1 MQESA
6 TNVTSNFQSWLSE
19 FYPELL
25 DDFLFAG
32 QWRSYQ
38 TRQVREASYL
48 SEPEELRRRDE
59 RHNRLASAFYEFY
72 EKCPWGEEFNG
83 VEDDR
88 CFTGCPPWWNRN
100 GFWWRDRER
109 GADIRESY
117 IPSNELSYYFDHY
130 FNNGW
135 SVKDLQLPCMEY
147 FSSGL
152 DDHIEGLIME
162 LYFTIMEPFNISDF
176 SNNPFEF
183 YDDEELDTDGLPLYG
198 EWELEKTVVLFA
210 CIFCGLDYGGLRG

>member
-59 RHNRLASAFYEFY
+59 RHKRLVSAFWVFY
-72 EKCPWGEEFNG
+72 QECPWGEEFNG
-83 VEDDR
+83 EADD
-88 CFTGCPPWWNRN
+88 PRN
-100 GFWWRDRER
+100 K
-109 GADIRESY
+109 A
-117 IPSNELSYYFDHY
+117 
-130 FNNGW
+130 
-135 SVKDLQLPCMEY
+135 
-147 FSSGL
+147 
-152 DDHIEGLIME
+152 
-162 LYFTIMEPFNISDF
+162 
-176 SNNPFEF
+176 
-183 YDDEELDTDGLPLYG
+183 
-198 EWELEKTVVLFA
+198 A
-210 CIFCGLDYGGLRG
+210 